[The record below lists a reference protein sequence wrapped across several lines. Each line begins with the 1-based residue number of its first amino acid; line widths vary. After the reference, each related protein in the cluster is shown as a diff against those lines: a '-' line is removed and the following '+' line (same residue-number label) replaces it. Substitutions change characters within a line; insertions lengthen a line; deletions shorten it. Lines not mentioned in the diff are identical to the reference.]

1 MAQKKKRKLSE
12 YDLCVR
18 VIFDELNAQLGA
30 LVAMQK
36 RYEERNFRGGYRSES
51 ENQIVILKKSKKLAV

>member
-18 VIFDELNAQLGA
+18 VVFDELNTQLGA
-30 LVAMQK
+30 LVALQK
-36 RYEERNFRGGYRSES
+36 RYEERNSREGYRSES
-51 ENQIVILKKSKKLAV
+51 DSQIAR